1 VTKEELA
8 QYDGKEGRKAYV
20 AVNDLIYDVTD
31 SPRWQN
37 GEHEGEHQAG
47 RELTKEL
54 RKARHVQAVLKQFP
68 MVAYLDDDPM
78 MSPET
83 AHKTNNVMF
92 FFFLVIAAIG
102 GFFLLR

>member
-1 VTKEELA
+1 MNKKELA

-31 SPRWQN
+31 SPLWQN

-54 RKARHVQAVLKQFP
+54 RNARHVQAVLKKFP
-68 MVAYLDDDPM
+68 MIAYLDDDPA
-78 MSPET
+78 MSPEL
-83 AHKTNNVMF
+83 AHKTNNVIF
-92 FFFLVIAAIG
+92 FVFLVIAAIG
-102 GFFLLR
+102 GYLLLK